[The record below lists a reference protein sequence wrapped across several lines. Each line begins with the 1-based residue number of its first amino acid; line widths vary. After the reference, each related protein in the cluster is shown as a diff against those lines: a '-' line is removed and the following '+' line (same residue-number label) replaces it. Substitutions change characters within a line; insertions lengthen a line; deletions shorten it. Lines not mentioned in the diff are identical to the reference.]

1 MLRGG
6 AAVYRRRRMRT
17 KEPDIPCTTEEQLEL
32 FDIVPDRP
40 LPPPN
45 AGRGLRAEPHV
56 EWLRRQSED
65 QLRILLEILQ
75 HTPGFRRA

>member
-1 MLRGG
+1 
-6 AAVYRRRRMRT
+6 MRT
-17 KEPDIPCTTEEQLEL
+17 KDPDIPNTTEEQLEL

-40 LPPPN
+40 LPSPN
-45 AGRGLRAEPHV
+45 SAGAFRGEPHV